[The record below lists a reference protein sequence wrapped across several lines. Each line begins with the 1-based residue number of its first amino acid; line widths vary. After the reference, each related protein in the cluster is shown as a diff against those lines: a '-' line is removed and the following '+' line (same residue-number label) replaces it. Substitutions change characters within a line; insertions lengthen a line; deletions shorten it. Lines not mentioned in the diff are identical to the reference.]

1 MSYELSPATS
11 DDARKLLRA
20 ELVGRRWQDRCKGT
34 PLPSNTLWIRR
45 SAGPDDTTD
54 TLHTLCARELVD
66 AMEAVSRRGLP
77 IAVQRA
83 WIFVSGAGTYGPA
96 PFTLILPSK

>member
-66 AMEAVSRRGLP
+66 AMEAVSRRGLS

-96 PFTLILPSK
+96 PFTLIAPSK